1 MTAYLNSFG
10 FHVPERLVPNG
21 ELAARVGCT
30 PEWIE
35 SVSGIRE
42 RRWAAPETSVADLA
56 EAAARDCLTRANVDA
71 AQVGLLLLAS
81 GSARPGFPAPAA
93 ELAHRLGLNLTPALD
108 LPMASA
114 GSIFGLVL
122 ASQLA
127 QVYGNVLVVAAE
139 KMSAIL
145 EAHPLDQNTAIL
157 FGDGAGAALVSPR
170 PEGHKILASA
180 LHTDGQ
186 FRDDLAYHWTTP
198 LTMNGLTVI
207 LQASRKLPTVI
218 TEVLHAQG
226 IAASAVGTFLL
237 HQANHNLLIRVAKA
251 LQVPAERVYSNVARY
266 GNTSSASLLIAA
278 AEWSRETASTEPI
291 VLAGFG
297 AGLHWGAL
305 VASHSPVP

>member
-1 MTAYLNSFG
+1 MTAFLNAFG
-10 FHVPERLVPNG
+10 FHVPERVVPNQ

-42 RRWAAPETSVADLA
+42 RRWAAAETSVTDLA
-56 EAAARDCLTRANVDA
+56 EAAARDCLARASIDA
-71 AQVGLLLLAS
+71 AQVGLLMLAS

-93 ELAHRLGLNLTPALD
+93 ELAHRLGLNLTPALTPAID

-127 QVYGNVLVVAAE
+127 QVYGNVQVVAAE

-145 EAHPLDQNTAIL
+145 EAHPMDQNTAIL

-170 PEGHKILASA
+170 PEGRKILGSA

-186 FRDDLAYHWTTP
+186 FRDDLAYDGTTP
-198 LTMNGLTVI
+198 LKMNGLTVI

-218 TEVLHAQG
+218 TEVLQAQG
-226 IAASAVGTFLL
+226 IAASTVGTFLL
-237 HQANHNLLIRVAKA
+237 HQANHNLLTRVAKA

-278 AEWSRETASTEPI
+278 AEWSRGTASSEPI

-297 AGLHWGAL
+297 AGLHWGAM
-305 VASHSPVP
+305 VC

>member
-1 MTAYLNSFG
+1 MSAYLNAFG
-10 FHVPERLVPNG
+10 FHVPPRVVANA

-30 PEWIE
+30 AEWIE

-42 RRWAAPETSVADLA
+42 RRWAASETSVTDLA
-56 EAAARDCLTRANVDA
+56 EAAARDCLDRAGINA
-71 AQVGLLLLAS
+71 TQVGLLLLAS
-81 GSARPGFPAPAA
+81 GSAPPGFPGPAA
-93 ELAHRLGLNLTPALD
+93 ELAQRLGLNLAPALD

-127 QVYGNVLVVAAE
+127 DVYGNVLVVGAE
-139 KMSAIL
+139 KMSAII

-170 PEGHKILASA
+170 PEGRKILGSA

-186 FRDDLAYHWTTP
+186 FKDDLCYDWKSP
-198 LTMNGLTVI
+198 LKMNGLTVI

-218 TEVLHAQG
+218 SEVLQSQG
-226 IAASAVGTFLL
+226 IAPSAVGTILV
-237 HQANHNLLIRVAKA
+237 HQANHNLLTRVAKA
-251 LQVPAERVYSNVARY
+251 LQVPSERVYSNVSRY

-278 AEWSRETASTEPI
+278 AEWSRDSSSLEPI
-291 VLAGFG
+291 VMAGFG

-305 VASHSPVP
+305 AAG